1 MSKLGFS
8 LSLMVSIGALALPS
22 WVEAAPKLETSTQAN
37 RAALIAQAETTK
49 IERIQLQPS
58 DTGIG
63 IILETATGKLTAST
77 TSTQAKT
84 ATIELPNAVLALP
97 DRTEFR
103 STNPA
108 TGIANISVTQ
118 VSPTVVR
125 VTIAGTDGVPT
136 LQAVST
142 DKGLT
147 VTSTPAATTAQAEEE
162 IEINVVGLR
171 NRRGYKLPDTSN
183 TNRTD
188 TSIIDTPQAI
198 QIVPK
203 QVLEDQQVV
212 KLEEG
217 LRNVSGITFG
227 GSGEGAGIEVGLRG
241 FRGVPIL
248 LDGLRQYGVVGL
260 QNTLEP
266 ANLESIEV
274 LKGPA
279 SIAYGEIE
287 PGGLIN
293 LVSKV
298 PLSTPTYTAEVQ
310 AGSRGFFRPRIDFSG
325 PLDNGKSGYRINALT
340 STDRSFRNFNTPTQR
355 TFIAPTLTTKLSD
368 RTDLTLRSQYLY
380 SRQPFDT
387 GRVALG
393 NRVIDTP
400 RNVIFNDPNDFVQN
414 RIVDLG
420 YNLEHRF
427 NDNLVL
433 RNSFTYLGRNVLEEF
448 AFPFGLDP
456 ATSIITRNFGG
467 FDIDVKSYAVQ
478 TNVVSKFTTG
488 SLQHTLISG
497 VDLNRTIDDTIAGF
511 DFATPQLLDPSNPV
525 YGTVA
530 RPNFRNTDIFVNNLV
545 EQNRLGIY
553 VQDQVALLDN
563 VKLAVGLRY
572 DTLDQKTTS
581 RPSTFDPVGG
591 ITTQNESALTPRI
604 GIVYQPTKEI
614 SLYGSYSQSFT
625 PSTVRAFN
633 GNPLK
638 PERGEGYEVGVKA
651 DLDRG
656 RLFATLAYF
665 DIAKQNVATSD
676 PNNPLFSIATGEQRS
691 RGLELDVTGQ
701 IAPGW
706 NLIASYAYTDARVSR
721 DNLIPVG
728 NRLLGVPEN
737 SLSLWTT
744 YQIQQGNLQGLGA
757 GFGFNYV
764 GDRQGDLNN
773 TFNLGSYF
781 LTNAA
786 LFYRRDNWKAAINFK
801 NIFNVDYS
809 NSPFTNTRIDVG
821 EPFTVVG
828 SLAVEF

>member
-8 LSLMVSIGALALPS
+8 LSLTIVLLGAWAQPTWAQRVAPSVTTKIGSA
-22 WVEAAPKLETSTQAN
+22 
-37 RAALIAQAETTK
+37 IAQAQTTK
-49 IERIQLQPS
+49 INNVRLETT
-58 DTGIG
+58 DTGIRV
-63 IILETATGKLTAST
+63 ILKTATGMLATST
-77 TSTQAKT
+77 TSNQAKT
-84 ATIELPNAVLALP
+84 ATIDLPNTVLALP
-97 DRTEFR
+97 DGQEFR

-108 TGIANISVTQ
+108 KGIANVSVIQ

-125 VTIAGTDGVPT
+125 VTISGNDGVPT

-147 VTSTPAATTAQAEEE
+147 VTSTPAATTARNEDE
-162 IEINVVGLR
+162 IEINVIGLR
-171 NRRGYKLPDTSN
+171 NRRGYKLPNASN
-183 TNRTD
+183 TNKTD
-188 TSIIDTPQAI
+188 TSILDTPQAI

-260 QNTLEP
+260 QNTLDP

-340 STDRSFRNFNTPTQR
+340 STEQSFRNFNTPIQR
-355 TFIAPTLTTKLSD
+355 TFIAPTITTKLSD
-368 RTDLTLRSQYLY
+368 RTDLTLRPQYLY
-380 SRQPFDT
+380 SKQPFDT
-387 GRVALG
+387 GRVAVG

-414 RIVDLG
+414 RIIDLG

-433 RNSFTYLGRNVLEEF
+433 RNSFTYLGRNVLQEF
-448 AFPFGLDP
+448 AFPFSFDP
-456 ATSIITRNFGG
+456 DTRIVTRNFGG

-478 TNVVSKFTTG
+478 TNLVSKFATG
-488 SLQHTLISG
+488 SIQHTLVSG
-497 VDLNRTIDDTIAGF
+497 VDLNRTTDDTIAGF
-511 DFATPQLLDPSNPV
+511 DFATPQPLDPFNPI
-525 YGTVA
+525 YGTIA

-545 EQNRLGIY
+545 EQNRLGVY
-553 VQDQVALLDN
+553 VQDNVALLDN

-572 DTLDQKTTS
+572 DTFDQKTTS
-581 RPSTFDPVGG
+581 RPSALDPVGG

-625 PSTVRAFN
+625 PSTSRAFD

-676 PNNPLFSIATGEQRS
+676 PNNPLFSISTGEQRS

-721 DNLIPVG
+721 DNLVPIG
-728 NRLLGVPEN
+728 NRLNGIPEN

-757 GFGFNYV
+757 GLGFNFV
-764 GDRQGDLNN
+764 GERQGDLAN

-786 LFYRRDNWKAAINFK
+786 LFYKRDNWKAAINFK

-828 SLAVEF
+828 SLSVEF